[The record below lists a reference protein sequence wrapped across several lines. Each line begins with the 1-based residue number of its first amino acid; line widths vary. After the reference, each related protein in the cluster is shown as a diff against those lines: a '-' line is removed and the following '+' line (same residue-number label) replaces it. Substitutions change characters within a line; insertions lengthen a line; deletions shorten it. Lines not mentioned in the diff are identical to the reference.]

1 MEIVNKLVI
10 KKNSGNNQYTNSNI
24 TIEERF
30 WKYVDKKT
38 EDECWKWIG
47 ATLKNNYGVFWDGN
61 KYVKAHR
68 FSYILAYGSIPNDK
82 PIIMHAC
89 NNPSCVNPKH
99 LVAGTQKDNIQQMYD
114 ENRDNLPRGENQY
127 NSKKKLKEIE
137 EIRKKYSTGKYTY
150 ITLSKEHNISTAQ
163 IKRIVNNRQWIDDN
177 YDGRTKIYKS

>member
-99 LVAGTQKDNIQQMYD
+99 LV
-114 ENRDNLPRGENQY
+114 P
-127 NSKKKLKEIE
+127 
-137 EIRKKYSTGKYTY
+137 
-150 ITLSKEHNISTAQ
+150 
-163 IKRIVNNRQWIDDN
+163 
-177 YDGRTKIYKS
+177 